1 MRKKIPQIMHKNHVQ
16 LKDGDREKL
25 YELLRKGSLKSR
37 TFKRIHC
44 LLELDKGKSYTE
56 VHSMGY
62 FSRVSL
68 KALADN
74 YALEGLK
81 CLEEK
86 PRSGRPKK
94 FTQTDKDEVVKL
106 SCSTPPTGHEYWS
119 LRLISD
125 KMVELKLSDSISHET
140 IRDILK
146 KKDKT
151 SSG

>member
-1 MRKKIPQIMHKNHVQ
+1 MQKNHVQ
-16 LKDGDREKL
+16 LTEEDREKL
-25 YELLRKGSLKSR
+25 HGLLHKGSLKSR

-44 LLELDKGKSYTE
+44 LLELDKGKTYAE
-56 VHSMGY
+56 VYSMGY
-62 FSRVSL
+62 FSRVTL

-74 YALEGLK
+74 YASEGLK

-86 PRSGRPKK
+86 PRPGRPTK
-94 FTQTDKDEVVKL
+94 FTQTHKDEVIKL
-106 SCSTPPTGHEYWS
+106 SCSTPPAGHEYWS

-151 SSG
+151 SFG